1 MNEELVLCGAG
12 SRQEK
17 FYFNPRY
24 DRLPEAVKQELRSA
38 LVLFASKVG
47 GTILIVFSE
56 DGEPRIQLIRE
67 DDDIYY
73 DDIEAG
79 LAVSRLQ
86 KEKEV
91 LFLQLKAFYLA
102 FFGGTG
108 R

>member
-1 MNEELVLCGAG
+1 MKEELVLCGAG
-12 SRQEK
+12 SKQEK
-17 FYFNPRY
+17 YYFNPRY
-24 DRLPEAVKQELRSA
+24 DRLPEAVKQELKSA
-38 LVLFASKVG
+38 LVLFASEVG
-47 GTILIVFSE
+47 GTILIVFTE
-56 DGEPRIQLIRE
+56 EGDPQIRLIRE

-102 FFGGTG
+102 FFGGAC
-108 R
+108 